1 LHCTAQGH
9 EQNECSESPD
19 GERMCKKK
27 RMWFDG
33 LPNRT
38 VVTVP
43 GFGRPRCPAPPPS
56 ASKACGPYRQRHSHV
71 QPFQAADRHVI
82 MQQPARNMISYYMY
96 HIYLDIYYGT

>member
-1 LHCTAQGH
+1 MPVAFVCRFCLIGGSRCCTAQGH

-19 GERMCKKK
+19 GERVCKKK

-56 ASKACGPYRQRHSHV
+56 ASKACGLTVSGTRTRSHSRQR
-71 QPFQAADRHVI
+71 I
-82 MQQPARNMISYYMY
+82 
-96 HIYLDIYYGT
+96 GT